1 MPFATEHSK
10 KQDFEPM
17 HGIRRETVYPNSAGW
32 GTSRNKRKIETDTS
46 FVSPNRTKRN
56 LRKALNVRNNR
67 INILVKLK
75 ENVILQDKEKKE
87 CYDVSFKPI

>member
-17 HGIRRETVYPNSAGW
+17 RGIRGETVYSNSAGW
-32 GTSRNKRKIETDTS
+32 ETSRNKRKIETDTG

-56 LRKALNVRNNR
+56 SRKALNVRNNR

-87 CYDVSFKPI
+87 CYNVSFKPI